1 MKASDDLIQLIT
13 TTQSSGR
20 WEAML
25 KQIPYAGFIGLTA
38 QSMGDE
44 ILFRMEPLESNTGNP
59 LLPAL
64 HGGVIAGFMETA
76 ATLNLMMRLEVHT
89 VPKVVDLTVDY
100 LRSGKLKPTYATC
113 VLNRQGRRVANVQV
127 SAWQKN
133 RETPIATARAHFL
146 LEDEG

>member
-1 MKASDDLIQLIT
+1 MKNSDDLVNLLT
-13 TTQSSGR
+13 ETQSSGR
-20 WEAML
+20 WEALL

-76 ATLNLMMRLEVHT
+76 ATLNLMMGLEVYQ

-100 LRSGKLKPTYATC
+100 LRSGKLRPTYATC
-113 VLNRQGRRVANVQV
+113 VLNRQGKRVANVQV
-127 SAWQKN
+127 VAWQKN
-133 RETPIATARAHFL
+133 RDTPIATARAHFL
-146 LEDEG
+146 MDEK

>member
-1 MKASDDLIQLIT
+1 MTNTDHLAELISR
-13 TTQSSGR
+13 TQSSGR
-20 WEAML
+20 WEAL
-25 KQIPYAGFIGLTA
+25 LEQIPYAGFIGLTA

-76 ATLNLMMRLEVHT
+76 ATLNLMMGLDVMQ
-89 VPKVVDLTVDY
+89 VPKVVDFTVDY

-146 LEDEG
+146 LDDE

>member
-1 MKASDDLIQLIT
+1 MMADSTNLTQLISD
-13 TTQSSGR
+13 TQRSGN
-20 WEAML
+20 WDALIEL
-25 KQIPYAGFIGLTA
+25 IPYAGFIGITA

-76 ATLNLMMRLEVHT
+76 ATLNLMMRLNVQQ

-100 LRSGKLKPTYATC
+100 LRSGQLKPTYATC
-113 VLNRQGRRVANVQV
+113 VLNRQGRRVSNVLV
-127 SAWQKN
+127 SAWQKD

-146 LEDEG
+146 LGDE